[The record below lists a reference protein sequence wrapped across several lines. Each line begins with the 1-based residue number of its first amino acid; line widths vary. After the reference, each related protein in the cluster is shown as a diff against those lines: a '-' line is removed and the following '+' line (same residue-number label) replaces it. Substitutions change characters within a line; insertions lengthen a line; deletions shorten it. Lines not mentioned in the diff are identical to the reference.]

1 MNQRLLTQGDIERG
15 IIALSDQLEEQT
27 YLYAQLSD
35 LAAECEADFKLEA
48 GKQLIGLVASGSKM
62 TAQEKQARV
71 DVGCAQTFRNWKL
84 AEARRQS
91 CKEALLSLR
100 ARIDAQRSLAANV
113 RHQT

>member
-1 MNQRLLTQGDIERG
+1 MIGPLSQAQIEHG
-15 IIALSDQLEEQT
+15 IVALADQLEEQT

-35 LAAECEADFKLEA
+35 QAAEAEADYKLAAGRHLVA
-48 GKQLIGLVASGSKM
+48 LIASGSKM
-62 TAQEKQARV
+62 TAVEKQARV
-71 DVGCAQTFRNWKL
+71 DVECSSLYRGWKL

-91 CKEALLSLR
+91 CKEALLSIR